1 MIKELIFQKQKW
13 YQSEMPNYIGKKISI
28 PSDIA
33 NYPYEF
39 YPTGGFSSVPVD
51 NQPTEGTIEGQINYE
66 GKTYVFIGTYYEN
79 GGETFWY
86 DVSQV
91 KIQNGGVTSLLS
103 HIRRGLQSLLRNEVI
118 ACL

>member
-1 MIKELIFQKQKW
+1 MIKELIFCGKK
-13 YQSEMPNYIGKKISI
+13 YFEGTSPNYIGKKISI
-28 PSDIA
+28 SSDIA

-51 NQPTEGTIEGQINYE
+51 NQPTEGTIEGQINYG

-86 DVSQV
+86 DVDQV
-91 KIQNGGVTSLLS
+91 KIQNGGVKLLYRLCS
-103 HIRRGLQSLLRNEVI
+103 RLHCLFRKAVI
-118 ACL
+118 L

>member
-33 NYPYEF
+33 NSPYEF
-39 YPTGGFSSVPVD
+39 YPTGGFRGVPVD
-51 NQPTEGTIEGQINYE
+51 NQPTEGTIEGQINYK

-86 DVSQV
+86 DVSKV
-91 KIQNGGVTSLLS
+91 KIQNGGD
-103 HIRRGLQSLLRNEVI
+103 N
-118 ACL
+118 